1 MMKTWQ
7 HILFGFLLGI
17 ITVGV
22 IALAVVPPCGLPIEL
37 LPAPTQQPITVYVTG
52 CINSPGLYQL
62 SNGSR
67 VINAM
72 EIAEG
77 HCPSANL
84 EGINLAAR
92 LADGMQVDI
101 PYEGNQSTTHPVVNK
116 DNTSKQNIQI
126 QEASININ
134 TASWEVIETLPG
146 IGPEK
151 AKQIVQYRQEI
162 GHFLTLED
170 LLNVPGIGT
179 TIFNQ
184 IKPFLTLE

>member
-7 HILFGFLLGI
+7 HILLGFLFGI
-17 ITVGV
+17 ICAGV
-22 IALAVVPPCGLPIEL
+22 ITLGVVPPRGVPIQL
-37 LPAPTQQPITVYVTG
+37 LPAPTPQPITVYVTG
-52 CINSPGLYQL
+52 CIKSPGLYQL

-67 VINAM
+67 VVNAM
-72 EIAEG
+72 EIAG
-77 HCPSANL
+77 GNCQSANL
-84 EGINLAAR
+84 EGINLAAK
-92 LADGMQVDI
+92 LSDGMQVDI
-101 PYEGNQSTTHPVVNK
+101 PFEGNQSSTHPIVDENNLTENDTNMK
-116 DNTSKQNIQI
+116 
-126 QEASININ
+126 EASININ

-151 AKQIVQYRQEI
+151 AKQIVKYRQET
-162 GHFLTLED
+162 GSFLTLED

>member
-1 MMKTWQ
+1 MKTWQ
-7 HILFGFLLGI
+7 QILLGFFLGI
-17 ITVGV
+17 ISVGV
-22 IALAVVPPCGLPIEL
+22 IALAVVPPRGQPIQL

-52 CINSPGLYQL
+52 CVNSPGLYQL

-72 EIAEG
+72 EIADG
-77 HCPSANL
+77 NCPSANL

-92 LADGMQVDI
+92 LVDGMQVDI
-101 PYEGNQSTTHPVVNK
+101 PFEGNQSTTHPVVNK
-116 DNTSKQNIQI
+116 NNPSEKDNRI
-126 QEASININ
+126 QEGSININ

-162 GHFLTLED
+162 GQFLTLED